1 LQLDKAKK
9 QIGELT
15 MAIELLRERAEKK
28 EALFQL
34 RKQK

>member
-15 MAIELLRERAEKK
+15 MDIELLRERAEKK
-28 EALFQL
+28 EVLFQL